1 MSSPLL
7 LDREF
12 LKTLEQV
19 TLLCRN
25 NLGGAVGT
33 EHRSRMRGPGM
44 EFADYR
50 RYSFGDDPRSLDWSA
65 YLRLGKLFMKIYETE
80 LHIPVRILLDRS
92 ESMDCEGAEES
103 KYLYAQRLAATF
115 AYLALLHLDTVTVVP
130 FAERLDK
137 PLIAS
142 GGRDRLWP
150 VLQFLGG
157 HSCAGGTNLFGAT
170 KEFMGNFT
178 SRGIVIVISDFFD
191 EHGCERAVEM
201 LRSAGHDFVLVQVH
215 SAEEQRPSAA
225 GELILED
232 AETAAQRTVDCSPE
246 STALYERRFLEFSC
260 EACAAARWW
269 HELARAQSGGS
280 GSGLVGAGR
289 AGAVA
294 LPAPSPASA
303 PARFHAAVLGQRAT
317 CRAAASPA
325 P

>member
-1 MSSPLL
+1 MAMTSQLL

-25 NLGGAVGT
+25 NLAGAVGP

-92 ESMDCEGAEES
+92 ESMDCEGAAES
-103 KYLYAQRLAATF
+103 KFLYAQRLAATF

-130 FAERLDK
+130 FAERLNK
-137 PLIAS
+137 PLVAS

-150 VLQFLGG
+150 VLEFLGE
-157 HSCAGGTNLFGAT
+157 HSCGGGTNLFGAT
-170 KEFMGNFT
+170 KEFMGNFS
-178 SRGIVIVISDFFD
+178 SRGIVILISDFFD
-191 EHGCERAVEM
+191 EQGCERAVEM

-215 SAEEQRPSAA
+215 SAEEQCPSAA

-246 STALYERRFLEFSC
+246 STALYERRFLEFS
-260 EACAAARWW
+260 AR
-269 HELARAQSGGS
+269 LRRLALRNGGRYARAVTNIPYQEFVLRSLRSGRV
-280 GSGLVGAGR
+280 VG
-289 AGAVA
+289 
-294 LPAPSPASA
+294 
-303 PARFHAAVLGQRAT
+303 
-317 CRAAASPA
+317 
-325 P
+325 